1 MSIYVGNIAYS
12 MKESELEKLFQEFGN
27 VVSAKIISDKMSGR
41 SKGYGFVE
49 LDDEADEE
57 AAITSLN
64 GKEINGRNLKVN
76 KANQKREERN

>member
-27 VVSAKIISDKMSGR
+27 VVSVKIISDKMSGR